1 MKIGIPVL
9 DDIFGDVPAKKT
21 LTYYIDPEAEGNV
34 FAMQT
39 LFTNLELG
47 HNCALVISTM
57 DPHTVRRNFKE
68 YGWILDDLPNF
79 SLVDAYSGYI
89 GSPSNEEYVVKDPSN
104 IEQLDKAVCKAIEE
118 NDMVT
123 FGSLSTIIDICGEE
137 ALSYVQEWSKYA
149 KLNNTFIV
157 YSFVTWPYPENVMDR
172 INELSNAIIKV
183 GGVHHRVVLGQY
195 YGILK
200 SDWVEV
206 KNTSI
211 LFKLL
216 KPGGVRAY
224 IPKILVTGPFSAG
237 KSSFVQAMSSK
248 SVSVDRLGT
257 TVALD
262 HGHVDY
268 KGFSIDIFGTPG
280 QERFDPVLKLLGK
293 KALGVILVVDSTDQT
308 SLFRAK
314 EMLYETTK
322 FGLPYVIAANKQDL
336 EHALS
341 PEEIRKKM
349 NLSFNIPIVPTA
361 VKSVQ
366 GVHDVM
372 DALLDLLV
380 GDENG

>member
-9 DDIFGDVPAKKT
+9 DEIFGDVPPKKT
-21 LTYYIDPEAEGNV
+21 LTYYIDPEVEGDA

-57 DPHTVRRNFKE
+57 DPHTVRKNFKE

-79 SLVDAYSGYI
+79 SIVDAYSGYI
-89 GSPSNEEYVVKDPSN
+89 GSLSKEKYVVKDPSN
-104 IEQLDKAVCKAIEE
+104 IEHLDKAVCKAIEE

-123 FGSLSTIIDICGEE
+123 FGSLSTIIDICGED
-137 ALSYVQEWSKYA
+137 ALSYIEEWSKYA
-149 KLNNTFIV
+149 KLNNTLII
-157 YSFVTWPYPENVMDR
+157 YSFVAWPYPEDILNKIKEV
-172 INELSNAIIKV
+172 SNAVIKV

-206 KNTSI
+206 KNNSI

-216 KPGGVRAY
+216 KPGGIRAY
-224 IPKILVTGPFSAG
+224 IPKILVTGPFNAG
-237 KSSFVQAMSSK
+237 KSSFVQSISTK

-280 QERFDPVLKLLGK
+280 QERFDPVLRLLGK
-293 KALGVILVVDSTDQT
+293 KALGVILVVDSSDKNN
-308 SLFRAK
+308 LFRAK
-314 EMLYETTK
+314 EMLSETTK
-322 FGLPYVIAANKQDL
+322 FGLPYVIAANKQDMAN
-336 EHALS
+336 ALS
-341 PEEIRKKM
+341 PEEIRRKI
-349 NLSFNIPIVPTA
+349 NLSTNIPIVPTA
-361 VKSVQ
+361 INSDQ
-366 GVHDVM
+366 GVYDVM
-372 DALLDLLV
+372 DALLNLLV

>member
-21 LTYYIDPEAEGNV
+21 LTYYIDPEVEGNA

-47 HNCALVISTM
+47 HKCALVISTM
-57 DPHTVRRNFKE
+57 SPHTVRGSFKE

-79 SLVDAYSGYI
+79 SVVDAYSGYI
-89 GSPSNEEYVVKDPSN
+89 GSLSDENYVVKDPSN
-104 IEQLDKAVCKAIEE
+104 IEHLDKTVCRVIEE

-123 FGSLSTIIDICGEE
+123 FGSLSTIIDICGED
-137 ALSYVQEWSKYA
+137 ALSYIEEWSKYA

-157 YSFVTWPYPENVMDR
+157 YSFVAWPYSEQVLNR
-172 INELSNAIIKV
+172 IKEVSNAVVRV

-206 KNTSI
+206 KSNSI

-216 KPGGVRAY
+216 KPGGIRAY
-224 IPKILVTGPFSAG
+224 IPKILVTGPFNAG
-237 KSSFVQAMSSK
+237 KSSFVQSVSTK

-280 QERFDPVLKLLGK
+280 QERFDPVLKYLGG
-293 KALGVILVVDSTDQT
+293 KALGVILVVDSTDK
-308 SLFRAK
+308 SCLFRAK
-314 EMLYETTK
+314 EMLSETTK
-322 FGLPYVIAANKQDL
+322 FGLPYVIAANKQDING
-336 EHALS
+336 AMS
-341 PEEIRKKM
+341 PEEIRKTM
-349 NLSFNIPIVPTA
+349 SLSDDIPIVPTA
-361 VKSVQ
+361 VESDQ
-366 GVHDVM
+366 GAYDVM
-372 DALLDLLV
+372 DALLNLLV
-380 GDENG
+380 GGENG

>member
-9 DDIFGDVPAKKT
+9 DDIFGNVPTKKT
-21 LTYYIDPEAEGNV
+21 LTYYIDPEVEGDA

-57 DPHTVRRNFKE
+57 DPRSIRRNFKE

-79 SLVDAYSGYI
+79 SIVDAYSGYI
-89 GSPSNEEYVVKDPSN
+89 GSLSDEKYVVKDPSN
-104 IEQLDKAVCKAIEE
+104 IEHVDRAVCKAIEE

-123 FGSLSTIIDICGEE
+123 FGSLSTIIDICGED
-137 ALSYVQEWSKYA
+137 ALSYIEEWSKYA
-149 KLNNTFIV
+149 KLNNTFMV
-157 YSFVTWPYPENVMDR
+157 YSFVTWPYSENVLDR
-172 INELSNAIIKV
+172 VKEVSNAVIKV

-200 SDWVEV
+200 ADWVEV
-206 KNTSI
+206 KNNSI

-216 KPGGVRAY
+216 KPGGIRAY
-224 IPKILVTGPFSAG
+224 IPKILVTGPFNAG
-237 KSSFVQAMSSK
+237 KSSFVHSISTK

-268 KGFSIDIFGTPG
+268 KGFSIDVFGTPG
-280 QERFDPVLKLLGK
+280 QERFDPVLRLLGA
-293 KALGVILVVDSTDQT
+293 KALGVILVVDSTDKS
-308 SLFRAK
+308 SLLRAK
-314 EMLYETTK
+314 EMLSETTK

-336 EHALS
+336 DNALS
-341 PEEIRKKM
+341 PEEMREKM
-349 NLSFNIPIVPTA
+349 SLSDNIPIIPTA
-361 VKSVQ
+361 VKSNQ
-366 GVHDVM
+366 GVYDVM
-372 DALLDLLV
+372 DALLNLLV